1 MLYASYMSDV
11 VLVRYRGYKSN
22 FGVVPAFKEHRI
34 ENHNWKRV
42 DMCHEKVPHRAH
54 GDHMDWPLKPA
65 AGGLLVASLRKCSVK
80 GNWRNGRS
88 EQ

>member
-1 MLYASYMSDV
+1 
-11 VLVRYRGYKSN
+11 
-22 FGVVPAFKEHRI
+22 
-34 ENHNWKRV
+34 
-42 DMCHEKVPHRAH
+42 MCHEKVPHRAH